1 MTASTAPPRRLS
13 ECGSMVERSLRVREV
28 PGSSPG
34 TPTEKIH
41 YLFKYLQ
48 LTSFLIIHG
57 W

>member
-1 MTASTAPPRRLS
+1 
-13 ECGSMVERSLRVREV
+13 MVERSLRVREV

-48 LTSFLIIHG
+48 GEILIFSSVSVN
-57 W
+57 